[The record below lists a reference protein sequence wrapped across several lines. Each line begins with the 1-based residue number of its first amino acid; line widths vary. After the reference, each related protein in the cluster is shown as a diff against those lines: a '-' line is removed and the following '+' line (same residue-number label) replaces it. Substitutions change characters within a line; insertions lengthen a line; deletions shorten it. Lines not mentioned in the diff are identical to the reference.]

1 MPKIVS
7 RTVDSEGHRIGTRLD
22 ALASPSLVAAGT
34 QVTASSSTFSTGGVT
49 KGASGD
55 WQAQAWGFLD
65 SVGELS
71 YVCEWMANALSRCTI
86 IGSDIDPETGQPTGA
101 TDDQMVR
108 DTVRDIAGGPAGQAA
123 LFARMSTFFM
133 VPGDMWCAIIF
144 RESDERDR
152 LTNAP
157 VEKEEW
163 YVLSNTEVSKSNG
176 KVELSLPDGKK
187 HEIDDDRDLLF
198 RVYDPHPKNAAE
210 ATSPVRAC
218 IPILREIVR
227 LGQHVESTAKS
238 RLTGNGILVLPN
250 ELSMPVTNAP
260 TGEVIDTSG
269 GSVDAPGL
277 PAPTP
282 TPSGV
287 PTAQANYVMRSV
299 NANDVMQ
306 AIIDAAATAVED
318 PGSASATTP
327 VMLQAPADAIDKIK
341 HLKLGTEFTEV
352 VLKLREAATRRLA
365 LSLSV
370 PAEILLGVADMNHWS
385 SWQMEESAIKMHV
398 EPIMV
403 KIVDALTEYILR
415 PMLRL
420 QNHPDPE
427 SVVIWFD
434 TTGLAM
440 RPNRSADAKVAYDSG
455 VLSAQAFLEALG
467 FTSDD
472 ALDLSDADHR
482 KAWLVGLVL
491 KNPTLLSDPTIA
503 AELGIEPLATPAPA
517 PAPAP
522 APDETDDR
530 SIPDEPTDD
539 EKVAARVRSIRALGQ
554 VGLQRALQLAGNRM
568 RTRGNL
574 NMVGVDTPRH
584 DTHLR
589 LPPVESAKV
598 PTLIKGW
605 DEVIQPDA
613 AREAGADLGFLRDLI
628 ESKAKLALTRKR
640 ALSGIQFTDAEL
652 DDVRLLTAPA

>member
-1 MPKIVS
+1 MPKIAS
-7 RTVDSEGHRIGTRLD
+7 RVVEPGSHRVGRSEYI
-22 ALASPSLVAAGT
+22 ASPVSLTAAGT
-34 QVTASSSTFSTGGVT
+34 QITSAGSTFSTGGVT
-49 KGASGD
+49 KGTSGE
-55 WQAQAWGFLD
+55 WQAQAWNFLD

-86 IGSDIDPETGQPTGA
+86 VGSDIDPETGQPTGA

-123 LFARMSTFFM
+123 LFSRMSTFFM
-133 VPGDMWCAIIF
+133 VPGDMYCAIIF
-144 RESDERDR
+144 RAGDVDR
-152 LTNAP
+152 LTG
-157 VEKEEW
+157 ETESREEW

-176 KVELSLPDGKK
+176 KVELSLPDGTK
-187 HEIDDDRDLLF
+187 HEIDDSQDLIF

-238 RLTGNGILVLPN
+238 RLTGNGILVLPQ

-260 TGEVIDTSG
+260 TGELPTGAPS
-269 GSVDAPGL
+269 DAPGL
-277 PAPTP
+277 PAPVP
-282 TPSGV
+282 PSGV
-287 PTAQANYVMRSV
+287 PQVQASYTMRSV

-306 AIIDAAATAVED
+306 AVIDAAATAVED

-341 HLKLGTEFTEV
+341 HIKLGTEFTEV

-398 EPIMV
+398 EPTMV

-420 QNHPDPE
+420 QGHPDPE
-427 SVVIWFD
+427 SAVIWYD

-455 VLSAQAFLEALG
+455 VLSAQSLLEALG

-472 ALDLSDADHR
+472 ALDLNDADHR

-491 KNPTLLSDPTIA
+491 KTPTLLSDPTIA
-503 AELGIEPLATPAPA
+503 AELGMEPIAAPA

-522 APDETDDR
+522 PGAPPENEGDGGPP
-530 SIPDEPTDD
+530 IPAEPDDD
-539 EKVAARVRSIRALGQ
+539 EQRAAQVRPIRALAQ
-554 VGLQRALQLAGNRM
+554 VGLQRALQVAGNRM

-574 NMVGVDTPRH
+574 NMVGIDTPRH
-584 DTHLR
+584 DTHMR
-589 LPPVESAKV
+589 LPAVDDTRVAG
-598 PTLIKGW
+598 LIAGW
-605 DEVIQPDA
+605 ADAIQPEA
-613 AREAGADLGFLRDLI
+613 AAAAGADLNYLRGLV
-628 ESKAKLALTRKR
+628 EQKARVALTRKR
-640 ALSGIQFTDAEL
+640 SLSGMVFSDAEL
-652 DDVRLLTAPA
+652 DDARLIAVSA